1 MSCADEAKENEKME
15 KLRVGVIGTGGIGRG
30 HAERLSRFISSAV
43 VTAVNDI
50 NEETASATAA
60 VCGAEFLR
68 DPHELILSEKVD
80 AILVASWDRTHE
92 EFVRAAIKAGKP
104 VFCEKPLSDTADGC
118 RRIIEDETAYGRR
131 LLTVGF
137 MRRYDRG
144 YQQMREIIASGKL
157 GEVLMVHAQHRNAAP
172 TGEKHTTVMSVSG
185 ALVHEFDITR
195 FLLDDE
201 YVSAQMMF
209 PRTTRHAD
217 PDLIDPQI
225 VCLKTRKGALIDLE
239 IFMNCRYGYD
249 IQCEVVGEDGTV
261 RLPELANIAPVR
273 FGGNRQAQIYKEW
286 YRRFEDAYVYELRDW
301 VDSALEGRAA
311 GASAWDGYVTS
322 AVAEKCTEAR
332 LTGKIIEFDLGDRPA
347 LYR

>member
-1 MSCADEAKENEKME
+1 MKQLK
-15 KLRVGVIGTGGIGRG
+15 VGVIGCGGIGRR
-30 HAERLSRFISSAV
+30 HAERLTKYISNVS

-50 NEETASATAA
+50 NETSASATAEA
-60 VCGAEFLR
+60 CGSRFIH
-68 DPHELILSEKVD
+68 DPHELISSDDVD
-80 AILVASWDRTHE
+80 AILIASWDRTHE
-92 EFVRAAIKAGKP
+92 EYVRAAIKAGKP

-118 RRIIEDETAYGRR
+118 RRIIRDEVSFGRR

-144 YQQMREIIASGKL
+144 YQQMREIISSGAL
-157 GEVLMVHAQHRNAAP
+157 GEILMVHAQHRNAAP

-209 PRTTRHAD
+209 PRTTRYAD
-217 PDLIDPQI
+217 SDLIDPQI
-225 VCLKTRKGALIDLE
+225 VSLRTKKGALIDLE

-249 IQCEVVGEDGTV
+249 IQCEVVGEEGTV
-261 RLPELANIAPVR
+261 RLPELANIAPMR
-273 FGGNRQAQIYKEW
+273 YDGNRQFRIYKEW
-286 YRRFEDAYVYELRDW
+286 YRRFEDAYIYELRDW
-301 VDSALEGRAA
+301 VDSALQGKAA

-332 LTGKIIEFDLGDRPA
+332 LSGKLVEFDLGEKPE